1 MASSAEHRERLRAA
15 MAEDGIDVLVLGR
28 EANARYVADANRLW
42 LAGTR
47 PFAPGCVLVGATG
60 AVGLLSVTDDGV
72 PADVPRSALYPIS
85 WNPMNLVSAAAA
97 VAAGTTVRRVGVD
110 SMSPLFAQLLAAGF
124 PDAELADGEGL
135 LRRVRR
141 TKTNADVASIRAA
154 VAVAE
159 ATLAATTGGEGEPMA
174 RAARVEE
181 RRAALGVTTPAFPTV
196 VEVHDGSVA
205 ARVGVI
211 RDGWLGLL
219 ARTVPDGG
227 PARQAAAVAA
237 ARCRPGTLVGAV
249 RAEDVSVDGV
259 GLGHEAL
266 RDDDA
271 LARGMVVYVEA
282 TRDGTRWG
290 DPLLVTDEG
299 GERLT
304 AGVT

>member
-1 MASSAEHRERLRAA
+1 
-15 MAEDGIDVLVLGR
+15 MAEEGIDVLVLGR

-60 AVGLLSVTDDGV
+60 AVGLLNVTDDGV
-72 PADVPRSALYPIS
+72 PADVPRTALYPIS
-85 WNPMNLVSAAAA
+85 WNPMNLVSGAAA
-97 VAAGTTVRRVGVD
+97 VATRTTVRRVGVD
-110 SMSPLFAQLLAAGF
+110 SMSPLFAQLLAAAF
-124 PDAELADGEGL
+124 PDAELADGEAL

-141 TKTNADVASIRAA
+141 TKTDADVASIRAA

-159 ATLAATTGGEGEPMA
+159 ETLAAATGGGGDPTA
-174 RAARVEE
+174 RAARAEE

-196 VEVHDGSVA
+196 VDVHDGSVA

-211 RDGWLGLL
+211 RDGWLGVL

-227 PARQAAAVAA
+227 LAREAADAAA
-237 ARCRPGTLVGAV
+237 ARCRPGTLVGAL
-249 RAEDVSVDGV
+249 RADDVSVDGV

-271 LARGMVVYVEA
+271 LAAGIVVYVEA
-282 TRDGTRWG
+282 ARDGTRWG
-290 DPLLVTDEG
+290 DALLVTEGG

-304 AGVT
+304 ADVPFADSA